1 MCGKFAQVYDDTSL
15 KEKFRLEDISG
26 RVNPELNLTP
36 GMKVNTVTFRGEQ
49 NILHPMIWGFSEL
62 HNKSMPALIFN
73 SRIETI
79 FSGSPLGQ
87 YLVKHRCIIPISGF
101 YERKGEQFYYILNKA
116 FPILSAA
123 GVYVNDGPIFKCS
136 VVTTDSTGSMRKI
149 HGRMPLLLNDE
160 LTKMWVSEREIEADE
175 MILEC
180 GRMAGNLEFIH
191 ENGLF

>member
-36 GMKVNTVTFRGEQ
+36 GMKINTVTFQGDQ

-62 HNKSMPALIFN
+62 HNKSMPAMIFN

-79 FSGSPLGQ
+79 FSGSRLGQ
-87 YLVKHRCIIPISGF
+87 HLVKHRCIIPVSGF
-101 YERKGEQFYYILNKA
+101 YERKGEQFYYIQNKA
-116 FPILSAA
+116 FSILSAA

-149 HGRMPLLLNDE
+149 HDRMPLLLNDDF
-160 LTKMWVSEREIEADE
+160 TKIRVSKREIEADE

-180 GRMAGNLEFIH
+180 GRIAGNLEFNY

>member
-1 MCGKFAQVYDDTSL
+1 MCGRFAQVYDDTKL
-15 KEKFRLEDISG
+15 KEKFRLEDVSG
-26 RVNPELNLTP
+26 RVNPELNLSP
-36 GMKVNTVTFRGEQ
+36 GMKVNTVTMRGGQ

-62 HNKSMPALIFN
+62 HNKPMPALIFN

-79 FSGSPLGQ
+79 LSGSPLGQ
-87 YLVKHRCIIPISGF
+87 YLVKHRCIIPLSGF
-101 YERKGEQFYYILNKA
+101 YEREGDRTFYIQNKD

-123 GVYVNDGPIFKCS
+123 GVFVNDGLKFNCS

-149 HGRMPLLLNDE
+149 HSRMPLLLNDE
-160 LTKMWVSEREIEADE
+160 FSKMWVSVREIEADE

-180 GRMAGNLEFIH
+180 GRMAGNLEFNH

>member
-1 MCGKFAQVYDDTSL
+1 MCGRFAQVYDDTKL
-15 KEKFRLEDISG
+15 KEKFRLEDVSG

-87 YLVKHRCIIPISGF
+87 YLVKHRCIIPLSGF
-101 YERKGEQFYYILNKA
+101 YERKGDRTFYIQNKD

-123 GVYVNDGPIFKCS
+123 GVFVNDGLKFNCS

-149 HGRMPLLLNDE
+149 HSRMPLLLNDE
-160 LTKMWVSEREIEADE
+160 FSKMWVSVREIEADE

-180 GRMAGNLEFIH
+180 GRMAGNLEFNH

>member
-1 MCGKFAQVYDDTSL
+1 MCGRFAQVYDDTKL

-87 YLVKHRCIIPISGF
+87 YLVKHRCIIPLSGF
-101 YERKGEQFYYILNKA
+101 YERKGDRTFYIQNKD

-123 GVYVNDGPIFKCS
+123 GVFVNDGLKFNCS

-149 HGRMPLLLNDE
+149 HSRMPLLLNDE
-160 LTKMWVSEREIEADE
+160 FSKMWVSEREIEAYE